1 MKFLSDKTGWNIHD
15 NGTIEITSNS
25 IFDDDNDYHPKH
37 LANYGSND
45 YYKSKG
51 DKLSNICFD
60 FKDIKILL
68 NGYSIKSGSN
78 GSNSYHLRIWVIEV
92 SNDAKKWEI
101 VDSHSNESSLNGAEK
116 FVTYKT
122 EEKNNNFYRYIQI
135 RQTDV
140 SLDDSFKSY
149 FRFIEFYGKMK
160 CKNEKIVE

>member
-101 VDSHSNESSLNGAEK
+101 VDSHLNELSLKNLLHIKLKRKIIIFIGTFKYVKQMWAWTIVLNLTFVSLNFMEK
-116 FVTYKT
+116 W
-122 EEKNNNFYRYIQI
+122 NA
-135 RQTDV
+135 
-140 SLDDSFKSY
+140 
-149 FRFIEFYGKMK
+149 KMK
-160 CKNEKIVE
+160 K